1 MNVFSIILI
10 EVKQRVRFKR
20 KKKKKEWTWISLYS
34 QVQKYRTN
42 SMLEISGK
50 K

>member
-20 KKKKKEWTWISLYS
+20 KKKKEWTWISLYS